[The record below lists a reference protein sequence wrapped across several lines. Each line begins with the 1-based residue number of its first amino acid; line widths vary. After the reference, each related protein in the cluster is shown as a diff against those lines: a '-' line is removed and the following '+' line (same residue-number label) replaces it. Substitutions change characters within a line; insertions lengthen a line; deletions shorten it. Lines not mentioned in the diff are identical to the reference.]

1 MSGKVS
7 PEAEMENRVIQVSVI
22 NEVTY
27 LLMKE
32 SHNTALNQTDWWQ
45 MATYTVQQKTHL
57 DCNSNN
63 TLNDFCMQLL

>member
-32 SHNTALNQTDWWQ
+32 SHNTALNQTD
-45 MATYTVQQKTHL
+45 
-57 DCNSNN
+57 
-63 TLNDFCMQLL
+63 